1 MVICNGAPPSTT
13 TTSAPPPTT
22 PTTLPPV
29 LTPTTQ
35 APRPPDTQAAARRL
49 FQLMNQERVARGL
62 PAFARRS
69 DVDTIAVAHSKRMA
83 ADGNIW
89 HNDDYFTAATKNAIR
104 AVFVGENVAR
114 NADIDD
120 MHRRLMN
127 SPDHR
132 DNILNPRFTQVGVG
146 VAVGANGA
154 LFGTENFLQPRSPQP
169 AAPAPAPP
177 PAPKPV
183 AVAAAPVPAS
193 VEVVSLEGPA
203 ELGFPDMDMVGTD
216 WPGPIPDRDGG
227 RRNGFFLLT
236 GLAAAALAGAVW
248 RLRHGKLLHQPS
260 VSADISLHDPG
271 VGRGRQLVY
280 SMARAPRAVLG
291 GLRRAGGGRR
301 G

>member
-1 MVICNGAPPSTT
+1 MCNGTPPSTT
-13 TTSAPPPTT
+13 TTTAAPPPTT

-35 APRPPDTQAAARRL
+35 PPRPPDTQAAARRL

-62 PAFARRS
+62 PAFTRRS

-89 HNDDYFTAATKNAIR
+89 HNDDYFTAATKNAIQ
-104 AVFVGENVAR
+104 AALVGENVAR
-114 NADIDD
+114 NADVDD
-120 MHRRLMN
+120 MHRRLMK

-154 LFGTENFLQPRSPQP
+154 LFGTENFLQPRVPQRTAVAP
-169 AAPAPAPP
+169 AAPAAPKPVAAAPAPAP
-177 PAPKPV
+177 
-183 AVAAAPVPAS
+183 AS
-193 VEVVSLEGPA
+193 LEAVSLEGPA

-216 WPGPIPDRDGG
+216 WPGPLPDRDGG
-227 RRNGFFLLT
+227 RPDGFVLLT
-236 GLAAAALAGAVW
+236 GLAVVALAGAVW
-248 RLRHGKLLHQPS
+248 RLRHGKVLHRAS
-260 VSADISLHDPG
+260 VSADISPRDTG
-271 VGRGRQLVY
+271 VGRGRQLVH
-280 SMARAPRAVLG
+280 SLARRPRAVIG